1 MTLLFV
7 PILAI
12 LIAAGIWR
20 LLRRT
25 KLSQVTRVL
34 IAVFSG
40 AAGGGLLY
48 YGLLILAI
56 YAFQWNDPVTW

>member
-7 PILAI
+7 PILAV
-12 LIAAGIWR
+12 LLAAGVWG

-25 KLSQVTRVL
+25 RLPQVTRVL

-40 AAGGGLLY
+40 AAGAGLLY
-48 YGLLILAI
+48 YGLLILSI
-56 YAFQWNDPVTW
+56 YAFQWNDPITW